1 MSSGGAEL
9 RLRPARDGTLG
20 RLMST
25 RTRQRRL
32 RKRTRE
38 MEERIARLGPPP
50 VGVSAQ
56 PGKCIY
62 TCARDATTD
71 DDIPPKGLLGGL
83 PGPRLTVPSCQP
95 CNGGSSKD
103 DAYFIQRVAPNIESG
118 GHSAARA
125 VWEKHHRGLQDP
137 RAARFKRALF
147 ADLARLTVV
156 DAMPLEPLRAPIPSN
171 P

>member
-1 MSSGGAEL
+1 
-9 RLRPARDGTLG
+9 
-20 RLMST
+20 MST

-103 DAYFIQRVAPNIESG
+103 DAYFIQPNLKAW
-118 GHSAARA
+118 AAGSRRSRT
-125 VWEKHHRGLQDP
+125 RGAREP
-137 RAARFKRALF
+137 AA
-147 ADLARLTVV
+147 
-156 DAMPLEPLRAPIPSN
+156 
-171 P
+171 